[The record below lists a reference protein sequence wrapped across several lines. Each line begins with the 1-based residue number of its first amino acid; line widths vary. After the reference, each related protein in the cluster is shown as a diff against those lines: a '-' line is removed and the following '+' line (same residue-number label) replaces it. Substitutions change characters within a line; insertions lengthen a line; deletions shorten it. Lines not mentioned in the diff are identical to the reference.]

1 MARPRQPLLICL
13 LLSELLCLARMCHAF
28 LGPATTHIPK
38 LALSKSSYYSKLAR
52 NHFFIHGSA
61 AEEEEKKEEGDEYLY
76 SVASSGLKALVIECR
91 DDSGNDLDPSL
102 LSDFLME
109 IGACSVS
116 IEDSNRGTAAETPVY
131 REPPTGG
138 VVFDGA
144 DTLAGTP
151 TGALQATAAA
161 AAAPRPLWAASRV
174 VAHLPAAWNSE
185 EVVMLVG
192 ATFELAVLPAFRVED
207 IQDRDW
213 VSAVQENWQPMILG
227 SVRVKFPW
235 HSDLPA
241 EEGVTDILL
250 QGSFQSVEEVVKP
263 IADQSRRE
271 RAAARMAATRKT
283 YSKGAA
289 GGAAFGTGD
298 HPTTRMC
305 ARWVQEQAQR
315 ARPGTTLLDYGAGSG
330 ILGMIAMKFGIQ
342 RVVGVEID
350 RDAIR
355 TAIENAKLNKLEMEF
370 YLPEEIEANSN
381 GLSVRLN
388 KLKEKYNHDVSV
400 ENIQSDEKFDIT
412 VANIL
417 AGPLKKLA
425 PIIAKFTKEGG
436 VLGLSGIIDHQADI
450 MLEVYST
457 YFDDM
462 KVVEEEGGW
471 VCVSGVRNSVNA
483 Q

>member
-1 MARPRQPLLICL
+1 
-13 LLSELLCLARMCHAF
+13 
-28 LGPATTHIPK
+28 
-38 LALSKSSYYSKLAR
+38 
-52 NHFFIHGSA
+52 
-61 AEEEEKKEEGDEYLY
+61 
-76 SVASSGLKALVIECR
+76 
-91 DDSGNDLDPSL
+91 
-102 LSDFLME
+102 
-109 IGACSVS
+109 
-116 IEDSNRGTAAETPVY
+116 
-131 REPPTGG
+131 
-138 VVFDGA
+138 
-144 DTLAGTP
+144 
-151 TGALQATAAA
+151 
-161 AAAPRPLWAASRV
+161 
-174 VAHLPAAWNSE
+174 
-185 EVVMLVG
+185 MLVG

-250 QGSFQSVEEVVKP
+250 Q
-263 IADQSRRE
+263 
-271 RAAARMAATRKT
+271 
-283 YSKGAA
+283 

-388 KLKEKYNHDVSV
+388 KLKEKYNHDVSI